1 MLAADAVPAT
11 ILAPLADAALLLPFL
26 DPSAPPGQALAQATT
41 ILTDFGGLLGLE
53 RATLTDL
60 QTHGGLTGQQARQ
73 LQAALTLARRLVCAE
88 QQTPLMVHS
97 PADIGPLL
105 LAEMRPLDQEIFR
118 VILLRTDG
126 AVLKM
131 VDLYAGTHNSTTLEV
146 AEVFREPIRQ
156 GADRILLAHNHPAG
170 SIQVSLGDIA
180 ATQRLIAAG
189 KLLEIPVEDHL
200 VVGHTWVSI
209 RELGLCDWD

>member
-11 ILAPLADAALLLPFL
+11 SLAPLADAALLLPFL
-26 DPSAPPGQALAQATT
+26 DPATPLDQALAQATT
-41 ILTDFGGLLGLE
+41 ILTDFRGLLGLE

-60 QTHGGLTGQQARQ
+60 QTHGGLTEPQAQQ
-73 LQAALTLARRLVCAE
+73 LQAALTLARRLVRAE

-105 LAEMRPLDQEIFR
+105 LAELRPIDQEIFR

-131 VDLYAGTHNSTTLEV
+131 VDLYAGTHNATTLEV

-170 SIQVSLGDIA
+170 SIQVSPHDIA
-180 ATQRLIAAG
+180 TTQRLIAAG

-200 VVGHTWVSI
+200 VVGHTWVSL
-209 RELGLCDWD
+209 RQLGLCDWD